1 MKRFFKFCRCVAWV
15 VRSSW
20 RALPHGPYPHTSVED
35 FSICLWHLIVVMPFT
50 CKSVLLKQGCL
61 CWPLYVSGFICASL
75 TCPSIQFFLPARGI
89 ECFCFRTQEKHMLP
103 SSVSAFL
110 FICVAKEDC
119 VINVCVYTT
128 LTSL

>member
-1 MKRFFKFCRCVAWV
+1 
-15 VRSSW
+15 
-20 RALPHGPYPHTSVED
+20 
-35 FSICLWHLIVVMPFT
+35 
-50 CKSVLLKQGCL
+50 
-61 CWPLYVSGFICASL
+61 
-75 TCPSIQFFLPARGI
+75 
-89 ECFCFRTQEKHMLP
+89 MLP